1 MKKLIAA
8 LSALL
13 IASCASSYGQ
23 ERASGSHCSWKTNK
37 HNQRT
42 TVADPAEDN
51 YDVKYLKFNLNM
63 TNAST
68 TLSGDVTTVAK
79 VVSASLP
86 AYVFELDPA
95 YTIDSVLINGTPQ
108 TLTTSGVVRTVAI
121 SPSLPMGS
129 MFTTQVFYNGT
140 YSGGASFFSG
150 ISNMV
155 SPTWGAH
162 VTSTLSE
169 SYDANQWWPCK
180 QSLRDKIDSVDMW
193 ITVADSLKAGSN
205 GVLQAITPI
214 DTAHSRYE
222 WKERYPID
230 YYLISAAVAPYV
242 DYSYYAHF
250 TGSTDSVLVQNYVY
264 NNPATLPHFKSIID
278 STGMMINYFSTLYGR
293 YPFWQEKYGHCMS
306 PISGG
311 MEHQTMTTL
320 GYFEGTLIAHELG
333 HQWFGDNVTCGSWA
347 DIFMNEGFASY
358 TEDLFIDHFRSHTQ
372 MLSDIILKQTDVKS
386 FDTGTV
392 YVDDT
397 TDQNRVFDNRL
408 TYEKGAS
415 LLHMLRSI
423 INNDSE
429 FFQVYKV
436 YQQQMK
442 DSTGTILDFRNVA
455 ANVLGL
461 TVNGINLDSFFNQ
474 WAYLQ
479 GFPIYNITWNQSG
492 SDVYVNM
499 LQTTAV
505 PSSVPLF
512 TLPVDIQLRS
522 AAGDT
527 TITIVNN
534 QSSQLC
540 HFTWSKAMTGMAL
553 DPDNWLVY
561 ALNSITKDPLL
572 STQQLS
578 LPEIKLYP
586 NPATNC
592 WRADHV
598 PANSSFTVTDITG
611 RVLWS
616 DNNESNSTV
625 IIPGQQLATGMYL
638 LRIMSS
644 DKAVTTYKIVK
655 E

>member
-1 MKKLIAA
+1 MKKLIGV
-8 LSALL
+8 LSVLL
-13 IASCASSYGQ
+13 ITSCATSYGQ
-23 ERASGSHCSWKTNK
+23 ESPTRNHCSWKANK
-37 HNQRT
+37 HSQRT

-51 YDVKYLKFNLNM
+51 YDVKYLKFNLSM

-79 VVSASLP
+79 VVSSTLP

-95 YTIDSVLINGTPQ
+95 YTIDSVLINGTVH
-108 TLTTSGVVRTVAI
+108 TFTSSGVVRNVAI

-140 YSGGASFFSG
+140 YGGGASFFSG

-155 SPTWGAH
+155 SPSWGTH

-222 WKERYPID
+222 WKERNPID

-278 STGMMINYFSTLYGR
+278 STGLMIDYFSTLYGR
-293 YPFWQEKYGHCMS
+293 YPFWQEKYGHCMA

-320 GYFEGTLIAHELG
+320 GYFEGTLVAHELG

-358 TEDLFIDHFRSHTQ
+358 TEDLFIDHFRSHAQ
-372 MLSDIILKQTDVKS
+372 MISDIVLKQTDVKS
-386 FDTGTV
+386 YDTGTV
-392 YVDDT
+392 FVDDT
-397 TDQNRVFDNRL
+397 VNQNRVFDDRL

-415 LLHMLRSI
+415 LLHMLRSV

-429 FFQVYKV
+429 FFQVYKT
-436 YQQQMK
+436 YQQQLK
-442 DSTGTILDFRNVA
+442 DSTGTILDFRNETK
-455 ANVLGL
+455 NVLGL
-461 TVNGINLDSFFNQ
+461 VVNGINIDSFFNQ

-479 GFPIYNITWNQSG
+479 GFPIYDITWNQSG
-492 SDVYVNM
+492 SDVYVN
-499 LQTTAV
+499 LVQTTAV
-505 PSSVPLF
+505 PSSVSLF
-512 TLPVDIQLRS
+512 TLPVDIQLHS
-522 AAGDT
+522 ATGDT
-527 TITIVNN
+527 IIRIVNN
-534 QSSQLC
+534 QSTQLC
-540 HFTWSKAMTGMAL
+540 HLGAQ
-553 DPDNWLVY
+553 V
-561 ALNSITKDPLL
+561 LL
-572 STQQLS
+572 LPTQ
-578 LPEIKLYP
+578 
-586 NPATNC
+586 
-592 WRADHV
+592 
-598 PANSSFTVTDITG
+598 
-611 RVLWS
+611 
-616 DNNESNSTV
+616 
-625 IIPGQQLATGMYL
+625 
-638 LRIMSS
+638 
-644 DKAVTTYKIVK
+644 
-655 E
+655 